1 MNFQQP
7 FQPSPYNR
15 YGANYPPTYQQPTY
29 QQPTFSPAPNAY
41 QQDGTIPARF
51 VSGREEAVASNVLP
65 GMPFIFYDRAHGVVF
80 VKAIDPATG
89 SAEFRTFAEV
99 AQPAQDQTA
108 PAPAYVTVDMFAAY
122 QAEIEKRLE
131 AFQPTPKKGKAVSD
145 DV

>member
-7 FQPSPYNR
+7 FQPTYNR
-15 YGANYPPTYQQPTY
+15 YGANYAPAYQQPTY
-29 QQPTFSPAPNAY
+29 QQPTFSPTHPVY

-99 AQPAQDQTA
+99 AQPAQDQAA
-108 PAPAYVTVDMFAAY
+108 PTPAYVTVDMFAAY

-131 AFQPTPKKGKAVSD
+131 SFQPTPKRGKVVND